1 MHRDRDRDIHCALN
15 GVRADAHLVVLRFHV
30 EPGGSHGY
38 ALHASRCAIASLAAI
53 YAFTPAFAPFIPSM
67 GFHHDFL
74 YISALHG
81 DAAVQKMCPD
91 RSWASGISQRH
102 LNAVVTLGICRRS
115 DQGRKDDRYE
125 IREII

>member
-38 ALHASRCAIASLAAI
+38 ALHASRCAIASLASS
-53 YAFTPAFAPFIPSM
+53 FAPFIPSM

-81 DAAVQKMCPD
+81 DAAVQKMRPD
-91 RSWASGISQRH
+91 RSWASGISQRY
-102 LNAVVTLGICRRS
+102 LNAVVTLGICRCS
-115 DQGRKDDRYE
+115 DQGREDDRYE